1 MFEKQH
7 GTSVVGKETL
17 FTESNEYGVVR
28 CICMT
33 THNISTFI
41 NKQYE
46 SMDVLSFSQSEFI
59 LASSIYI

>member
-46 SMDVLSFSQSEFI
+46 LMDVLSFFFTK
-59 LASSIYI
+59 